1 MTNFIQLLIGGVLTG
16 CIYALI
22 ALGFSLIFRVTGV
35 VNLAQGA
42 FCILAA
48 LACASFEMQFGWSI
62 PAACVGAV
70 VVAVV
75 VGALVGATSFVPG
88 LTRLSNANMLMLTA
102 GLLTVFEGAMQL
114 IWGSQPYAL
123 APFSGQEPLAFAG
136 ITVPTQGVWMLG
148 ITGILVLSLWAL
160 LTRTRL
166 GQALRACSENP
177 TAARLMGVSVQRM
190 TLFSFCL
197 SALIAAI
204 AGVVIAPATSL
215 QFDSGRLFTVS
226 GFIAAVIGGI
236 ASLPGAIVGGLV
248 LGVVNSLATAY
259 LSSLYSSAIALGLL
273 LAVLVWRPSGLM
285 AGGPARR
292 QDVRDEAR
300 VWKRVHRLSPTAG
313 RFAAGA
319 ALVGAIALPHVMPS
333 EAILSSL
340 VIVGILFVALI
351 GLDLLMGWC
360 GQVALGQ
367 AGFMAIGGYTAAGL
381 AIEYQVPPLLGVLAG
396 MGLSLVCALILSV
409 VTLRLRGL
417 YLALATL
424 SFGLL
429 VTSFA
434 VGLTEL
440 TGGPSGMVGIP
451 SLEIAG
457 YTFDTTLSMYHLIL
471 VLDVA
476 LVVIAQG
483 VMRSSFGRAIQAIRT
498 DQMAAAALGVN
509 VLRTKLVVFS
519 VSAMLASLSGS
530 LYAFNFHFLSPDMVD
545 ATRSLELVAMLVIG
559 GEGTL
564 IGPLIG
570 GLLLTLLPTVFAPLA
585 SAKTLV
591 SGLLLVGCFLWL
603 PHGLY
608 GLLVDGLNGIFR
620 RFGATARRDAVNE
633 EGAR

>member
-16 CIYALI
+16 CIYALV

-48 LACASFEMQFGWSI
+48 LACASFEMQLGWSI
-62 PAACVGAV
+62 PASCIGAV
-70 VVAVV
+70 VVAVA
-75 VGALVGATSFVPG
+75 VGAVVGATSFVPG

-114 IWGSQPYAL
+114 IWGSQPYTL
-123 APFSGQEPLAFAG
+123 EPFSGQEPLAFAG
-136 ITVPTQGVWMLG
+136 ITIPTQGLWMLG
-148 ITGILVLSLWAL
+148 ITGVLVLALWAL

-177 TAARLMGVSVQRM
+177 TAARLMGVSVPRM

-248 LGVVNSLATAY
+248 LGIVNSLATAY
-259 LSSLYSSAIALGLL
+259 LSSLYSNAIALGLL
-273 LAVLVWRPSGLM
+273 LVVLVWRPSGLM

-300 VWKRVHRLSPTAG
+300 VWKRVHRLSPAAG
-313 RFAAGA
+313 RFAAVA
-319 ALVGAIALPHVMPS
+319 ALVGAIALPHAVPS

-381 AIEYQVPPLLGVLAG
+381 AIEYQVPPLLGILAG

-451 SLEIAG
+451 SLEIGG
-457 YTFDTTLSMYHLIL
+457 YAFDTTSSMYHLVL
-471 VLDVA
+471 VLDVV
-476 LVVIAQG
+476 LVVISQG

-509 VLRTKLVVFS
+509 VLQTKLVVFA

-620 RFGATARRDAVNE
+620 RFGETARPDAVRE

>member
-1 MTNFIQLLIGGVLTG
+1 MTNLIQLLIGGILTG

-22 ALGFSLIFRVTGV
+22 ALGFSLIYRVTGV

-42 FCILAA
+42 FCIVAA
-48 LACASFEMQFGWSI
+48 LICSTLETDLGWPIWQACL
-62 PAACVGAV
+62 GAV
-70 VVAVV
+70 VATVAVGAA
-75 VGALVGATSFVPG
+75 VGAASFVPG
-88 LTRLSNANMLMLTA
+88 LARLSNANMLMLTA
-102 GLLTVFEGAMQL
+102 GLLTVFEGAMQM

-123 APFSGQEPLAFAG
+123 EPFSGQVPLSFAG
-136 ITVPTQGVWMLG
+136 ITVPTQGLWMLAA
-148 ITGILVLSLWAL
+148 TAL
-160 LTRTRL
+160 LVAGLWLLLARTRL

-177 TAARLMGVSVQRM
+177 TAARLMGVDVRGM

-197 SALIAAI
+197 AALIAAI

-236 ASLPGAIVGGLV
+236 ASLPGAIVGGLL

-292 QDVRDEAR
+292 TDVREEAR
-300 VWKRVHRLSPTAG
+300 VWKRVHRLVPAAR
-313 RFAAGA
+313 RFAVVATLAA
-319 ALVGAIALPHVMPS
+319 ALVAPHVVPS
-333 EAILSSL
+333 GTVLGSL
-340 VIVGILFVALI
+340 VIAGILFIALI
-351 GLDLLMGWC
+351 GLDLLMGYC

-367 AGFMAIGGYTAAGL
+367 AGFMAIGGYAAAGL
-381 AIEYQVPPLLGVLAG
+381 AIEYEVTPLLGIAAG
-396 MGLSLVCALILSV
+396 MVLSLACALVLSV

-434 VGLTEL
+434 VGLSDL

-451 SLEIAG
+451 ALEIAG
-457 YTFDTTLSMYHLIL
+457 YAFDTTERMYYLVV

-476 LVVIAQG
+476 LVVLVSG
-483 VMRSSFGRAIQAIRT
+483 VMRSGFGRAIQAIRT

-509 VLRTKLVVFS
+509 VLRTKLVAFA
-519 VSAMLASLSGS
+519 VSAMLASLAGS

-564 IGPLIG
+564 VGPLLG
-570 GLLLTLLPTVFAPLA
+570 SLLLTLLPTVFGPLA
-585 SAKTLV
+585 QAKTLV
-591 SGLLLVGCFLWL
+591 SGLLLVGCFLYL
-603 PHGLY
+603 PHGLF
-608 GLLVDGLNGIFR
+608 GLVVDGLNALFR
-620 RFGATARRDAVNE
+620 RISPAPLAVVADQEAAR
-633 EGAR
+633 